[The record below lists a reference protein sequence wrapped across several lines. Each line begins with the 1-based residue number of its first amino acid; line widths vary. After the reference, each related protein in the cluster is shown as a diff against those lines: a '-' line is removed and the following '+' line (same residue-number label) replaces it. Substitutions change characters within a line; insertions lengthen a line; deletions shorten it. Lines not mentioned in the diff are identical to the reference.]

1 MLILALVAVFAVTMV
16 LGVPV
21 AFCLGLGGLAFIW
34 LSGVVPIAV
43 LPTLMF
49 SGMDSFPLLAI
60 PFFVIAGDVMQR
72 CGILPNLIAFAN
84 SLVGHFR
91 GGLAYVVIVTSM
103 MFAGVTGVALAEC
116 AAIGSMLA
124 PSMVRQGYP
133 GGFTSAVIAGS
144 AVMGPIIPPSV
155 AMLVFAYVYGGGIS
169 VGKLFLMGI
178 VPGVLIGLTMMALV
192 AIQARRRSF
201 PVSGERFSVRR
212 VLRALQGAT
221 LGLVVPLIII
231 GGILGG
237 VFTPT
242 EAGAVATAY
251 GVLVGMFVLRTL
263 SLSDLKKSL
272 LVGAKTSAVIYLL
285 LGTSNVV
292 SWILVRNQV
301 PKVVAQ
307 WSLDFTT
314 SAEVFMLVAIGV
326 LFLLGLA
333 LEAVPI
339 MIMLIPILAPA
350 AAAYKIDPHLLGLVV
365 VVDLVAERAKNTTK
379 EIEGAGGTAL
389 SVVCDVRSEASVRD
403 MVEQTVR
410 TWGRVDV
417 LVNAA
422 GGYTLGT
429 VTHELSVADWD
440 MVMDSNLKG
449 SFLCAKFVLPH
460 MIRAGGGR
468 IINFASNAARTSSP
482 ALGVHYTTTKAGV
495 PGLTRHQAKEY
506 ASHQILVNTVAPG
519 PAELEPTPEILTR
532 EPREQ
537 LRREIPLGRYAAPED
552 ISAVVLFLAGEGARH
567 ITGATIDVNGGYVM
581 V

>member
-212 VLRALQGAT
+212 VLRALRGAT

-242 EAGAVATAY
+242 EAGAVAAAY
-251 GVLVGMFVLRTL
+251 GV
-263 SLSDLKKSL
+263 

-301 PKVVAQ
+301 PRVVAQ

-365 VVDLVAERAKNTTK
+365 VMAVQ
-379 EIEGAGGTAL
+379 TAL
-389 SVVCDVRSEASVRD
+389 ISPPVALSLYIVASIVKAPMKDANRAIWPFMLVVIGITIA
-403 MVEQTVR
+403 MA
-410 TWGRVDV
+410 
-417 LVNAA
+417 L
-422 GGYTLGT
+422 
-429 VTHELSVADWD
+429 
-440 MVMDSNLKG
+440 
-449 SFLCAKFVLPH
+449 F
-460 MIRAGGGR
+460 
-468 IINFASNAARTSSP
+468 P
-482 ALGVHYTTTKAGV
+482 AV
-495 PGLTRHQAKEY
+495 PLW
-506 ASHQILVNTVAPG
+506 
-519 PAELEPTPEILTR
+519 
-532 EPREQ
+532 
-537 LRREIPLGRYAAPED
+537 IPKRFG
-552 ISAVVLFLAGEGARH
+552 F
-567 ITGATIDVNGGYVM
+567 
-581 V
+581 

>member
-1 MLILALVAVFAVTMV
+1 VLILVLVAVFAVTMV

-155 AMLVFAYVYGGGIS
+155 AMLVFAYVYG
-169 VGKLFLMGI
+169 I

-192 AIQARRRSF
+192 AIQARRRNF

-212 VLRALQGAT
+212 VLRALRGAT
-221 LGLVVPLIII
+221 LGLVVPAIII

-242 EAGAVATAY
+242 EAGAVAAAY
-251 GVLVGMFVLRTL
+251 GVLVGVFVLRTL
-263 SLSDLKKSL
+263 SLADLKRSL

-301 PKVVAQ
+301 PRVVAQ

-365 VVDLVAERAKNTTK
+365 VMAVQ
-379 EIEGAGGTAL
+379 TAL
-389 SVVCDVRSEASVRD
+389 ISPPVALSLYIVASIVKAPMKDANRAIWPFMLVVIGITIA
-403 MVEQTVR
+403 MA
-410 TWGRVDV
+410 
-417 LVNAA
+417 L
-422 GGYTLGT
+422 
-429 VTHELSVADWD
+429 
-440 MVMDSNLKG
+440 
-449 SFLCAKFVLPH
+449 F
-460 MIRAGGGR
+460 
-468 IINFASNAARTSSP
+468 P
-482 ALGVHYTTTKAGV
+482 AV
-495 PGLTRHQAKEY
+495 PLW
-506 ASHQILVNTVAPG
+506 
-519 PAELEPTPEILTR
+519 
-532 EPREQ
+532 
-537 LRREIPLGRYAAPED
+537 IPKRFG
-552 ISAVVLFLAGEGARH
+552 F
-567 ITGATIDVNGGYVM
+567 
-581 V
+581 

>member
-60 PFFVIAGDVMQR
+60 PFFVIAGDAMQR

-192 AIQARRRSF
+192 AVQARRRGF
-201 PVSGERFSVRR
+201 PVSGERFSIRR
-212 VLRALQGAT
+212 VLRALRGAT
-221 LGLVVPLIII
+221 LGLVVPAIII

-242 EAGAVATAY
+242 EAGAVAAAY
-251 GVLVGMFVLRTL
+251 GVLVGVFVLRTL
-263 SLSDLKKSL
+263 KLVDLRKSL

-301 PKVVAQ
+301 PHAGRHRRAVPAGPGARGGAHHDHADSDTGAGRRGVQDRSAPARPRRRDGRADSADQPAGGAQPLHRRVHREGADEGRQPRHLAVHGGGDRHHRRDGALARGAVVD
-307 WSLDFTT
+307 S
-314 SAEVFMLVAIGV
+314 
-326 LFLLGLA
+326 
-333 LEAVPI
+333 EAVRV
-339 MIMLIPILAPA
+339 L
-350 AAAYKIDPHLLGLVV
+350 D
-365 VVDLVAERAKNTTK
+365 
-379 EIEGAGGTAL
+379 
-389 SVVCDVRSEASVRD
+389 RS
-403 MVEQTVR
+403 
-410 TWGRVDV
+410 
-417 LVNAA
+417 
-422 GGYTLGT
+422 
-429 VTHELSVADWD
+429 
-440 MVMDSNLKG
+440 DSRSSKG
-449 SFLCAKFVLPH
+449 E
-460 MIRAGGGR
+460 
-468 IINFASNAARTSSP
+468 T
-482 ALGVHYTTTKAGV
+482 
-495 PGLTRHQAKEY
+495 
-506 ASHQILVNTVAPG
+506 
-519 PAELEPTPEILTR
+519 
-532 EPREQ
+532 
-537 LRREIPLGRYAAPED
+537 
-552 ISAVVLFLAGEGARH
+552 
-567 ITGATIDVNGGYVM
+567 
-581 V
+581 